1 MCVVSV
7 THVPQTPLHYAV
19 NGSCFELIAP
29 LLRAGAKYVHV
40 YACAVQ
46 VRRVCDRQCASGR
59 WQHGTLVGIARIVH
73 LPYFSVSTH
82 RNLCCECV
90 PG

>member
-1 MCVVSV
+1 LRARIGAHLLRYGADVNAVASSGEVRVCVMCVVSV

-40 YACAVQ
+40 YACAV
-46 VRRVCDRQCASGR
+46 RV
-59 WQHGTLVGIARIVH
+59 
-73 LPYFSVSTH
+73 
-82 RNLCCECV
+82 
-90 PG
+90 